1 MKHDP
6 LSDALVLI
14 KNADHVGKESA
25 VVPASRLIGDVLKLL
40 TEKGYLNNYEF
51 RENGRGGEFDISL
64 NGRINGCGAIKPRF
78 SIKLRD
84 VSDSEYVPLL
94 YLKSI
99 ASEISSSDNPIC
111 CNTCSEGMSEGRT
124 SVGFILDG
132 KNLKYVLF
140 CAKED
145 ILNI

>member
-25 VVPASRLIGDVLKLL
+25 IVPASRLIGDVLTLL

-51 RENGRGGEFDISL
+51 RDDGKGGVFDISL

-84 VSDSEYVPLL
+84 MDRHEARYLPAKDFGLL
-94 YLKSI
+94 
-99 ASEISSSDNPIC
+99 
-111 CNTCSEGMSEGRT
+111 
-124 SVGFILDG
+124 ILTTPFGVMNNDQ
-132 KNLKYVLF
+132 
-140 CAKED
+140 AKEASTGGK
-145 ILNI
+145 LLAYVY

>member
-25 VVPASRLIGDVLKLL
+25 IVPASRLIGDVLKLL

-51 RENGRGGEFDISL
+51 RDDGRGGEFDISL

-78 SIKLRD
+78 SIKLKDMDRHEARYLPAKD
-84 VSDSEYVPLL
+84 FGLL
-94 YLKSI
+94 
-99 ASEISSSDNPIC
+99 
-111 CNTCSEGMSEGRT
+111 
-124 SVGFILDG
+124 ILTTPYG
-132 KNLKYVLF
+132 VMNNNQ
-140 CAKED
+140 AKEASTGGK
-145 ILNI
+145 LLAYVY